1 MEIKE
6 TIQSLEDKAGS
17 LLINKPIWVFW
28 LVYTGIIG
36 LLFGIFYLITTLL
49 LSRWWV
55 PVIIILLLGITWGSF
70 AFVKGNRQDKSS

>member
-6 TIQSLEDKAGS
+6 MIEAVEDKANS

-28 LVYTGIIG
+28 LVYTGIIA

-70 AFVKGNRQDKSS
+70 AFVKGTRQDKSS